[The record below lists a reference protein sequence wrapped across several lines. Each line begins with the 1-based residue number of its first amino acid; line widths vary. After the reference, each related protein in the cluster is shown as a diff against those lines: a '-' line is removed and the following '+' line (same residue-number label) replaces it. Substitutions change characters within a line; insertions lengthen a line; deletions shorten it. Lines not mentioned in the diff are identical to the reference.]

1 MSHVDI
7 DYSKLLCQSLEKDN
21 LMYIVDILL
30 DVKEQMVDDLFVYTR
45 NDLVEI
51 LRNIND
57 DETNKHK
64 IKTAHRYKF
73 AKLTNKIADHK
84 NTEKQTVRPTTKTV
98 QFLVI
103 TKAEE
108 ETIESIQF
116 GQQFMKKT
124 SLKMS
129 RLLNNL

>member
-84 NTEKQTVRPTTKTV
+84 NRAEKAKKKHQK
-98 QFLVI
+98 QFNFWL
-103 TKAEE
+103 
-108 ETIESIQF
+108 
-116 GQQFMKKT
+116 
-124 SLKMS
+124 
-129 RLLNNL
+129 